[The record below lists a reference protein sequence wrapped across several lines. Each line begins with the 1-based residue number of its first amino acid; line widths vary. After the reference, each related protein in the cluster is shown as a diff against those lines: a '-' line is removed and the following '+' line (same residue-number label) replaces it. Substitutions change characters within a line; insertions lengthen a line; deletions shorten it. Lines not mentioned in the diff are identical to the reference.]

1 MYKFVNPTDTN
12 TIQNVT
18 SLQTLFNGNNL
29 DKELSDD
36 TGSFVTLTVSG
47 RSNLN
52 QRINT
57 IDVPGLDGTNEYS
70 NPTFDIREITIKYK
84 LTDQTKEG
92 FRQRYNR
99 LNSLLDGSKKE
110 LAFTDEDA
118 VFYATLQTNEVP
130 EEETNSVIGNLI
142 FLCSDPFKYGPEQQI
157 NFTDNVAT
165 VVNDGTVDTSPIF
178 QLEVLSPITFAMIQN
193 QNGDYMMI
201 GKPVNIEDQEPF
213 EKYERLLYSDG
224 DTLSGWSIASPGEI
238 NGNITGSMETDGTR
252 FQASDYGKGS
262 SWHGP
267 AIKTSLSE
275 PISDFRLTTF
285 VSFLNE
291 RNPSNVGRV
300 EVYLLDVNGNQVA
313 KIAMKDTMVGQALSW
328 GEARAG
334 DNDNNYFLISE
345 YGDKMGNWNDFV
357 GHMRIE
363 RVANHWKAYFAKV
376 DTTTGRHHTRRFANW
391 VDSQGVFDRTVA
403 QVVVHVGEYKNHLTP
418 SMGVYS
424 LNIFKINQQTDG
436 IPYIAD
442 QGDTITFNHEFEEV
456 YINGEYREEL
466 LTDLGVEFFKLS
478 KGKNQLILLPHN
490 KFNVSGYYRERYK

>member
-201 GKPVNIEDQEPF
+201 GKPYDIEGMEPTEPYTEIYNNKLNSF
-213 EKYERLLYSDG
+213 
-224 DTLSGWSIASPGEI
+224 TGWSKIPGGYI
-238 NGNITGSMETDGTR
+238 FDDDLLGGVVDGSLAIGNG
-252 FQASDYGKGS
+252 QWYVKDYGSNPNG
-262 SWHGP
+262 WHGP
-267 AIKTSLSE
+267 SRKTSFEKSIQNFQVKHYITSLSYTGQLGKNAL
-275 PISDFRLTTF
+275 F
-285 VSFLNE
+285 
-291 RNPSNVGRV
+291 
-300 EVYLLDVNGNQVA
+300 LLD
-313 KIAMKDTMVGQALSW
+313 
-328 GEARAG
+328 
-334 DNDNNYFLISE
+334 DNNNI
-345 YGDKMGNWNDFV
+345 
-357 GHMRIE
+357 
-363 RVANHWKAYFAKV
+363 VA
-376 DTTTGRHHTRRFANW
+376 
-391 VDSQGVFDRTVA
+391 
-403 QVVVHVGEYKNHLTP
+403 
-418 SMGVYS
+418 SMGVVDQTIS
-424 LNIFKINQQTDG
+424 KWNNHVVFNLAGNKQIFKFQGFNNTQMWLRLTRKDTLFTAEVYQLDKNGNVHNKVSRVFEDLNGQYQAPITQAAVYVSNYKDYFAIPMYVNQLQVNQVNNISENQ
-436 IPYIAD
+436 IPFIAK
-442 QGDTITFNHEFEEV
+442 QGDVITFDHDKQNLL
-456 YINGEYREEL
+456 INGESRKDLKDFGGSYFRL
-466 LTDLGVEFFKLS
+466 LTGHNELFS
-478 KGKNQLILLPHN
+478 YPKGSIQSICNYRK
-490 KFNVSGYYRERYK
+490 KFL